1 MLEKLMQ
8 ESDGDDFDEV
18 DFCSNANILD
28 KRQQSNNSFISN
40 VIKPRQRQDM
50 NELLEELLSDKK

>member
-8 ESDGDDFDEV
+8 ESDGDNFDEV

-28 KRQQSNNSFISN
+28 KRQ
-40 VIKPRQRQDM
+40 
-50 NELLEELLSDKK
+50 